1 MLDRSISST
10 ITVGGAANAGTFEA
24 AELMVAGMNAREASG
39 VLFEQ
44 NLVVADSESTRRRLA
59 TATTKHLS
67 FLEDDALRFVANR
80 EYGWELVMWL
90 ALVTESYVFAACA
103 REVAWLRLVVDEAA
117 LTSSDIGEF
126 VERQRRVDPAM
137 STLTVKSG
145 QKVRSEIDA
154 KVAEVQGFIDS
165 VLQPLAQRRTR
176 LDLDDGVRINR
187 LKLAYGWRSDLADL
201 PQSAIGA
208 ATSEVKKGIATDLKW
223 ARGEIKKNNVWWS

>member
-1 MLDRSISST
+1 M
-10 ITVGGAANAGTFEA
+10 GGATNAGTFEA

-117 LTSSDIGEF
+117 LTSSDIG
-126 VERQRRVDPAM
+126 
-137 STLTVKSG
+137 
-145 QKVRSEIDA
+145 
-154 KVAEVQGFIDS
+154 
-165 VLQPLAQRRTR
+165 
-176 LDLDDGVRINR
+176 
-187 LKLAYGWRSDLADL
+187 
-201 PQSAIGA
+201 A

>member
-10 ITVGGAANAGTFEA
+10 ITVGGATNAGTFEA
-24 AELMVAGMNAREASG
+24 AELMVAGMN
-39 VLFEQ
+39 
-44 NLVVADSESTRRRLA
+44 
-59 TATTKHLS
+59 
-67 FLEDDALRFVANR
+67 
-80 EYGWELVMWL
+80 
-90 ALVTESYVFAACA
+90 A

-126 VERQRRVDPAM
+126 VERQRRVDPAI

-145 QKVRSEIDA
+145 QKVHSEIDA

>member
-1 MLDRSISST
+1 MIMAVLAEIPPRAFGETVRGDVLDRSISST
-10 ITVGGAANAGTFEA
+10 ITVGGATNAGTFEA
-24 AELMVAGMNAREASG
+24 AELMVAGMNAHEASG

-117 LTSSDIGEF
+117 L
-126 VERQRRVDPAM
+126 P
-137 STLTVKSG
+137 
-145 QKVRSEIDA
+145 
-154 KVAEVQGFIDS
+154 
-165 VLQPLAQRRTR
+165 AQR
-176 LDLDDGVRINR
+176 
-187 LKLAYGWRSDLADL
+187 
-201 PQSAIGA
+201 
-208 ATSEVKKGIATDLKW
+208 
-223 ARGEIKKNNVWWS
+223 ARAHLMGHRRHHGPL

>member
-1 MLDRSISST
+1 MDRSISST
-10 ITVGGAANAGTFEA
+10 ITVGGATNAGTFEA
-24 AELMVAGMNAREASG
+24 AELMVVGMN
-39 VLFEQ
+39 
-44 NLVVADSESTRRRLA
+44 
-59 TATTKHLS
+59 
-67 FLEDDALRFVANR
+67 
-80 EYGWELVMWL
+80 
-90 ALVTESYVFAACA
+90 A

-145 QKVRSEIDA
+145 QKIRSEIDA

-187 LKLAYGWRSDLADL
+187 LKLAYG
-201 PQSAIGA
+201 
-208 ATSEVKKGIATDLKW
+208 
-223 ARGEIKKNNVWWS
+223 

>member
-10 ITVGGAANAGTFEA
+10 ITVGGATNAGTFEA
-24 AELMVAGMNAREASG
+24 AELMVAGMSAREASG

-59 TATTKHLS
+59 TATTRYLS

-117 LTSSDIGEF
+117 LTSSDIG
-126 VERQRRVDPAM
+126 
-137 STLTVKSG
+137 
-145 QKVRSEIDA
+145 
-154 KVAEVQGFIDS
+154 
-165 VLQPLAQRRTR
+165 
-176 LDLDDGVRINR
+176 
-187 LKLAYGWRSDLADL
+187 
-201 PQSAIGA
+201 A

>member
-10 ITVGGAANAGTFEA
+10 ITVGGATNAGTFEA
-24 AELMVAGMNAREASG
+24 AELMVVGMN
-39 VLFEQ
+39 
-44 NLVVADSESTRRRLA
+44 
-59 TATTKHLS
+59 
-67 FLEDDALRFVANR
+67 
-80 EYGWELVMWL
+80 
-90 ALVTESYVFAACA
+90 A

-145 QKVRSEIDA
+145 QKIRSEIDA

>member
-1 MLDRSISST
+1 MIVAVSAEIPPRAFGETVRGWCRVGSEYFLDYYG
-10 ITVGGAANAGTFEA
+10 GGATNAGTFEA
-24 AELMVAGMNAREASG
+24 AELMVAGMSAREASG

-117 LTSSDIGEF
+117 LTSSDIG
-126 VERQRRVDPAM
+126 
-137 STLTVKSG
+137 
-145 QKVRSEIDA
+145 
-154 KVAEVQGFIDS
+154 
-165 VLQPLAQRRTR
+165 
-176 LDLDDGVRINR
+176 
-187 LKLAYGWRSDLADL
+187 
-201 PQSAIGA
+201 A

>member
-1 MLDRSISST
+1 MRW
-10 ITVGGAANAGTFEA
+10 GASRQWG
-24 AELMVAGMNAREASG
+24 ARRARCPG
-39 VLFEQ
+39 H
-44 NLVVADSESTRRRLA
+44 RLA
-59 TATTKHLS
+59 VGTPLC
-67 FLEDDALRFVANR
+67 DDSGCLGGDPAACIRGDREGVSCWIGVFPRLLR
-80 EYGWELVMWL
+80 WL

-126 VERQRRVDPAM
+126 VERQRRVDPVM

-201 PQSAIGA
+201 PQPAIGA
-208 ATSEVKKGIATDLKW
+208 ATPEVKRGIASDLKW